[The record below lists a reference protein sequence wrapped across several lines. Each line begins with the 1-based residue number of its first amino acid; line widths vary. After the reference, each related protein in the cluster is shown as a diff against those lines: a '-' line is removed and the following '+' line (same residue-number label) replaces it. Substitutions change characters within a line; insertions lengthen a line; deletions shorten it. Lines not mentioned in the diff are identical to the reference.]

1 MKGMET
7 LELLQRYQDSIEK
20 QTKACLE
27 TQLGSRAPQIYEGL
41 GAALKLLTELA
52 TCQWGCRGGAHTVEN
67 LVRRVCN
74 YTSASLRLAHLG
86 LYDEALTLVRPVS
99 EIANLLQLFQID
111 SEALRR
117 WNQLPERERRKE
129 FGPAKIRKAI
139 ESKNQT
145 PIVGSDAYSKLSE
158 IGIHATP
165 SSIRQSHDIDHQVY
179 LGGEF
184 SVPGF
189 LLVLNQLAH
198 LVSPILPVAGMCADA
213 PTEKQIC
220 LNHESVA
227 LMGAASFLD
236 ITNYNEFFEGIRSK
250 QLKDDALDELQSLSK
265 KQFQR
270 LVKKVENE
278 LTSRSELSKSIDEM
292 SEQEIQ
298 ELIYPEIARNLA
310 RSARSKQN

>member
-7 LELLQRYQDSIEK
+7 LELLQRYQDSMEK

-99 EIANLLQLFQID
+99 EIGNLLQLFQID

-129 FGPAKIRKAI
+129 FGPAIIRKAI
-139 ESKNQT
+139 EIKNQT

-158 IGIHATP
+158 ICVSNCLHCSGDRRPARSLIAANSPLCSHVLYATSTASDKADHRELSGTIKYMEISDTTKGSPINSSTIAP
-165 SSIRQSHDIDHQVY
+165 SISRQSLRCPRDIIIASNRPAFAMTRR
-179 LGGEF
+179 LG
-184 SVPGF
+184 
-189 LLVLNQLAH
+189 
-198 LVSPILPVAGMCADA
+198 
-213 PTEKQIC
+213 
-220 LNHESVA
+220 
-227 LMGAASFLD
+227 
-236 ITNYNEFFEGIRSK
+236 
-250 QLKDDALDELQSLSK
+250 ALDAAM
-265 KQFQR
+265 
-270 LVKKVENE
+270 VE
-278 LTSRSELSKSIDEM
+278 
-292 SEQEIQ
+292 
-298 ELIYPEIARNLA
+298 
-310 RSARSKQN
+310 